1 MRKLSFLA
9 LAMTAVM
16 SFSVP
21 ALANLPD
28 KREAPAVE
36 QVQASVVDINTAD
49 AQTLERELSGIGA
62 AKAQAII
69 EYRTQYGKFASV
81 DELLEVKGIGP
92 AILERNREKLGA
104 Q

>member
-28 KREAPAVE
+28 KREAPAAE